1 MKFKNYFCSV
11 LYYDS
16 ITNTTPNE
24 TVLIQ
29 ACSYTDAV
37 RRIEELYPD
46 IIEELHV
53 EEYLKEIYLSP
64 ATIEDLKNGK
74 KIL

>member
-16 ITNTTPNE
+16 INNTTPSE

-29 ACSYTDAV
+29 ACTYTDAV

-53 EEYLKEIYLSP
+53 EEYLHNIYLSP